1 MAVCLELR
9 NFNLVSKFQFPR
21 GALKYCKI
29 YVHNLD
35 QIHKFLLLTRFICNS
50 LFFHNEMHINQGSY
64 VLYFCMVD
72 KHSCQLDSWPA
83 NAQ

>member
-1 MAVCLELR
+1 MEVCLALR
-9 NFNLVSKFQFPR
+9 NLNLVSKFQLPR

-35 QIHKFLLLTRFICNS
+35 QIHKFLLLTGSICNS
-50 LFFHNEMHINQGSY
+50 LFFHNEMHINQGLH

-72 KHSCQLDSWPA
+72 KHGCQLDSWPA

>member
-1 MAVCLELR
+1 MEVCLALR
-9 NFNLVSKFQFPR
+9 NLNLVSKFQLPR

-35 QIHKFLLLTRFICNS
+35 QIHKFLLLTGSICNS